1 MLSLI
6 VRLFLSPLAAAAE
19 SGFLE
24 LVRILLDAGAL
35 DDPDED
41 GTCLAALGVLQS
53 GKAERVA
60 DASCCMT
67 RHCIKMNSSKSCQE
81 LQVQPPVNVLD
92 CCILSVEDACC

>member
-60 DASCCMT
+60 DASCCMM
-67 RHCIKMNSSKSCQE
+67 RHCLKMKIVPRTPGPAARECFRLLHSQR
-81 LQVQPPVNVLD
+81 
-92 CCILSVEDACC
+92 